1 MMAEIKWI
9 TNNVTFER
17 GNYLAVVAKFDNS
30 KVWLGPAAAM
40 TARNVKFWAESL
52 AKEHNSATVEL
63 KYLKDCTDE
72 KIITYYLD
80 YDPTEG
86 ELIEGYRTEIEVE
99 DGEYPEFVEYAE
111 TEIWQ

>member
-30 KVWLGPAAAM
+30 KVWLGLGAMM

-72 KIITYYLD
+72 KNNHVLPRLRPNRRRINRML
-80 YDPTEG
+80 
-86 ELIEGYRTEIEVE
+86 
-99 DGEYPEFVEYAE
+99 
-111 TEIWQ
+111 

>member
-30 KVWLGPAAAM
+30 KVWLGLGAMM

-52 AKEHNSATVEL
+52 AKEHNSATAEL

-86 ELIEGYRTEIEVE
+86 ELIECYRT
-99 DGEYPEFVEYAE
+99 EFVEYDEA
-111 TEIWQ
+111 EIWQ